1 MRRRRRAALILPL
14 STTPAMP
21 VSSPPSRPASPLP
34 PQNILLLGLRR
45 SGKSSLLSVV
55 YKALPPHETLFLDST
70 LRSHHLDVCAWE
82 PVRFWDGPGL
92 SASATEGGAGAAA
105 AVQEKGKATGTAG
118 GLEWTQVGAVI
129 FVIDAQDD
137 YFDAL
142 ARLHSVLLDAYAHN
156 PEILFHV
163 FVHKV
168 DGLSDDYKY
177 GACRMSSAAR

>member
-1 MRRRRRAALILPL
+1 
-14 STTPAMP
+14 MP
-21 VSSPPSRPASPLP
+21 VSLPPSPPAPAGTSSSSSPLP

-70 LRSHHLDVCAWE
+70 LRSHSLDVCAWE

-92 SASATEGGAGAAA
+92 SASAAEAPAGAAA
-105 AVQEKGKATGTAG
+105 AAAQEKGKATGTAG
-118 GLEWTQVGAVI
+118 ALDWTQLGAVI

-142 ARLHSVLLDAYAHN
+142 ARLHAVLLDAYAHN
-156 PEILFHV
+156 PDIQFHV

-177 GACRMSSAAR
+177 GTCGEVAMPAGR